1 MGKYQSNVRM
11 FSWTKLRKLKSIEQ
25 KVKCILPKNFTL
37 QNIHTR
43 KPVREKIDFRAIEV
57 EFPSIEIDFS
67 RRRTNLFPINEN

>member
-67 RRRTNLFPINEN
+67 RRKN